1 MCPDRQLLSAYVDG
15 EVPSPWRE
23 RIAEHAALCPSCAAA
38 IESYLALDRSLAVSV
53 SEIEAESASVARVRA
68 RLDGPWAALE
78 SRSDGLLRARPQL
91 LSRARAPSSWWS
103 RNMSLPL
110 PAAVAAAAL
119 VLALGGATAYLAF
132 SPKAQSPIRTAATVD
147 IPTIPSQGSTMDD
160 LLRYLETRDAQ
171 VTLTIQMP
179 TGTTFEGSGSP
190 VVMRVPRDVGSSP

>member
-1 MCPDRQLLSAYVDG
+1 MCPDRQLLSAYIDG

-23 RIAEHAALCPSCAAA
+23 RIAEHASICPSCAAA
-38 IESYLALDRSLAVSV
+38 IGSFVALDQALAVSS
-53 SEIEAESASVARVRA
+53 SEAEAESASVARVRA
-68 RLDGPWAALE
+68 RLDGGLAALE
-78 SRSDGLLRARPQL
+78 AGTGDFRPPL
-91 LSRARAPSSWWS
+91 PWPISGERAPSSWWS

-110 PAAVAAAAL
+110 PAAAAAAAL
-119 VLALGGATAYLAF
+119 VLLLGGATAYLAF
-132 SPKAQSPIRTAATVD
+132 SPKGQSPIRTAATVD

-190 VVMRVPRDVGSSP
+190 VVMRVPREVGSSP